1 MDEALAITDPL
12 TLSRFLNAMNP
23 GVVDRQGAVSEN
35 SYLLRQPPAPAEPR
49 RLAGMGCALDGG
61 RRMAMGC
68 EGGQG
73 WFFGR
78 LVPAGKLPWSTEGP
92 IP

>member
-1 MDEALAITDPL
+1 M
-12 TLSRFLNAMNP
+12 
-23 GVVDRQGAVSEN
+23 
-35 SYLLRQPPAPAEPR
+35 AP
-49 RLAGMGCALDGG
+49 MGWALDGG

-78 LVPAGKLPWSTEGP
+78 PVPAGKLPWSTEGP